1 MSPDSHTP
9 LIETTSRSSV
19 FAALRK
25 FLSKLPLSIFLI
37 VLFVHLAI
45 GAWLL
50 SARFGM
56 TQDNQ
61 AQPIFVELL
70 GSDPAEGQDA
80 SEQDNTGSDEA
91 KKAEQSLNRSQD
103 TNAAA
108 ITPQEPPTNAV
119 VAAPQEQSPPA
130 EIALQPKPAQ
140 TPERPKAAPQ
150 TPSAAPEARAPTQ
163 VTTEGRNAPAAS
175 TQASTGGTAPLGPRL
190 VSHIDYL
197 GAPPSPV
204 YPARAKS
211 RKQEGRVVIRV
222 LVDSAGRLRSI
233 SVLKSSGFDLLDQA
247 ALDAVGKAQFKPYSE
262 NGISLDRLAD
272 IPIDFVL
279 KD

>member
-1 MSPDSHTP
+1 MSVDPHSPQTESSSH
-9 LIETTSRSSV
+9 SSV
-19 FAALRK
+19 IAAMRAFLRK
-25 FLSKLPLSIFLI
+25 LPVSIFLI
-37 VLFVHLAI
+37 VLFVHLGI

-61 AQPIFVELL
+61 EQPIFVELL

-80 SEQDNTGSDEA
+80 PEQDKTDSQEK
-91 KKAEQSLNRSQD
+91 KKAEPPLDPSQAV
-103 TNAAA
+103 NAAA
-108 ITPQEPPTNAV
+108 ATPQEPP
-119 VAAPQEQSPPA
+119 PA
-130 EIALQPKPAQ
+130 EIKLQSKPAQ
-140 TPERPKAAPQ
+140 PPERPKAAPQ
-150 TPSAAPEARAPTQ
+150 KPSAAPETPVPTE
-163 VTTEGRNAPAAS
+163 VTTEGRGAPATS
-175 TQASTGGTAPLGPRL
+175 TQAPAGGAAPLGPRL

-204 YPARAKS
+204 YPTRAKS

-233 SVLKSSGFDLLDQA
+233 SVLKSSDFDLLDQA

-262 NGISLDRLAD
+262 NGIPLDRLAD

-279 KD
+279 QN

>member
-1 MSPDSHTP
+1 M
-9 LIETTSRSSV
+9 
-19 FAALRK
+19 AALRN

-37 VLFVHLAI
+37 VLLVHLAI

-61 AQPIFVELL
+61 EQPIFVELL
-70 GSDPAEGQDA
+70 GSDQAEGQDA
-80 SEQDNTGSDEA
+80 PEQDKTDSEEK
-91 KKAEQSLNRSQD
+91 KKAEPSLNRSQD
-103 TNAAA
+103 ANATA
-108 ITPQEPPTNAV
+108 ITPQEPSTKAV
-119 VAAPQEQSPPA
+119 VAAPQEPPPA
-130 EIALQPKPAQ
+130 ELKLQSKPAQ
-140 TPERPKAAPQ
+140 PPERPKAAPQ
-150 TPSAAPEARAPTQ
+150 KPSVAPEAPAPTE
-163 VTTEGRNAPAAS
+163 VTTEGRGTPATS
-175 TQASTGGTAPLGPRL
+175 TQAPAGGAAPLGPRL

-204 YPARAKS
+204 YPTRAKS

-233 SVLKSSGFDLLDQA
+233 SVLKSSDFDLLDQA

-262 NGISLDRLAD
+262 NGIPLDRLAD

-279 KD
+279 QN